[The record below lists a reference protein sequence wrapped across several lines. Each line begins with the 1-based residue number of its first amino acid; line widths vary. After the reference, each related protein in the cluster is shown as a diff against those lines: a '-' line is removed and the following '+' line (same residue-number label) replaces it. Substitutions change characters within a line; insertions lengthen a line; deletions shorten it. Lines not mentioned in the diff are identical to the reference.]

1 MTNDKNADKARLL
14 EILAGMDVP
23 SARVED
29 IGWLLRNLAINNFDH
44 PDLREAI
51 AILRRLR

>member
-1 MTNDKNADKARLL
+1 MTNDKDADKARLL